1 MPDSH
6 ACRDRRPPACCGAF
20 PIVQSLRQLLEQH
33 PSLLV
38 IDSSSTRVEAVLW
51 QRGSLTP
58 AQVVHCDGEASAA
71 LPEVTAQALAAVAL
85 TVRALDAVAFCAGPG
100 SVLGIRLAAASLR
113 AWRAINPSLALFSYQ
128 SLPLLAAAHPA
139 HAIVADARR
148 DSWHVVRP
156 ESPDQI
162 QRLTTAQLGP
172 LACISPLGTPAT
184 FRRWS
189 SLPSEVT
196 LHPLTYSAAALLCA
210 ASDTPFF
217 TPSSE
222 PEAFLADT
230 PSYVTWTPQIH
241 QAPGSRLAS

>member
-1 MPDSH
+1 MP
-6 ACRDRRPPACCGAF
+6 
-20 PIVQSLRQLLEQH
+20 SLRQLLDRH
-33 PSLLV
+33 PNLLV
-38 IDSSSTRVEAVLW
+38 VDSSSTRVEAAVW
-51 QRGSLTP
+51 KCGSLTP
-58 AQVVHCDGEASAA
+58 AQVVHCDGESSAA
-71 LPEVTAQALAAVAL
+71 LPKVTAQALAAVAL

-148 DSWHVVRP
+148 DSWHLVRP
-156 ESPDQI
+156 GAPGQI
-162 QRLTTAQLGP
+162 QRLATAELIP
-172 LACISPLGTPAT
+172 LARISPLGTPAT

-189 SLPSEVT
+189 SLPPDLT
-196 LHPLTYSAAALLCA
+196 LLPLTYSAAALVCTA
-210 ASDTPFF
+210 PDTLFF
-217 TPSSE
+217 TPTPE

-241 QAPGSRLAS
+241 QAPGNRLAS